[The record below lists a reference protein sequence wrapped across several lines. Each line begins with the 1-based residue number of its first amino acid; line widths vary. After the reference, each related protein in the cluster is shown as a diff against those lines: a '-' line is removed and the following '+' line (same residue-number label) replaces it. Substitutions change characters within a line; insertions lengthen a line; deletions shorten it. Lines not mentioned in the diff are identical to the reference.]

1 MTTPI
6 TSNPFS
12 AHRSMGGSTDPE
24 TLSTAPAVVVAGSRV
39 TREMVRLFVAGAF
52 CIVETVLRLDEW
64 RFVQAL
70 HRRKRRA

>member
-1 MTTPI
+1 MTTPL

-12 AHRSMGGSTDPE
+12 TRRSMGERTDPHAQ
-24 TLSTAPAVVVAGSRV
+24 STAPAVVVAGSRV

-52 CIVETVLRLDEW
+52 CIVETALRIDEW

>member
-1 MTTPI
+1 MTTPL

-12 AHRSMGGSTDPE
+12 TRHSMGETTDPQAP
-24 TLSTAPAVVVAGSRV
+24 STAPAVVVAGSRV

-52 CIVETVLRLDEW
+52 CIAEAVLRVDEW

-70 HRRKRRA
+70 HRRNPRA